1 MIYPVSTH
9 LYAWIN
15 DSAGNRMN
23 ICNRVEFCANGECIA
38 AVNARWFDFHYLVD
52 GASLLILPATRVIV
66 AAGYRVSYSSL
77 SAERDQPNPQ
87 GPGDPVKIVLS
98 TYSWVGL
105 LRHLAGHTDWRV
117 DGIRKQM
124 EPVDSLTA
132 ERLAAVMKAE
142 AGFDYAT

>member
-9 LYAWIN
+9 LYAWVN

-23 ICNRVEFCANGECIA
+23 ICNRIEFCANGECIA
-38 AVNARWFDFHYLVD
+38 AVFSQKLDFHYWVD

-66 AAGYRVSYSSL
+66 ADGFRVSYSSL
-77 SAERDQPNPQ
+77 SQERDQPNPQ
-87 GPGDPVKIVLS
+87 GLGDPVKIILS

-105 LRHLAGHTDWRV
+105 LRHLAGHTDWLV
-117 DGIRKQM
+117 DGIWKQL
-124 EPVDSLTA
+124 EPVRSLTA

-142 AGFDYAT
+142 ACYDYAT